1 MRAET
6 YEHDERVQARKSVA
20 HAEEGSRTTTCSEAQ
35 PPMAAHTRLSEPVS
49 VSRFAVS
56 YRYSVPVKRHRGEPE
71 HTRDTRVLYSV
82 WFKDTGGSR
91 DTHEQT
97 QEPHKPTSKPTP
109 PTVTHAP
116 DHTRTPGRTRRRTYT
131 TPLTRSSAV
140 VVTEM
145 ATAPGRGSSEG
156 ASPTASVTGLFEPVP
171 YSYAI
176 VSRITT
182 KGAKE
187 IIVCTF
193 GRMCAPRYRWLI
205 CIVCKCS
212 ACARPEYHWYASKFP
227 FSNQ

>member
-1 MRAET
+1 MGPGSPRCLFTGPVCPVCVPAPPGVFLPV
-6 YEHDERVQARKSVA
+6 RCLVQ
-20 HAEEGSRTTTCSEAQ
+20 
-35 PPMAAHTRLSEPVS
+35 
-49 VSRFAVS
+49 
-56 YRYSVPVKRHRGEPE
+56 RHRGEPG
-71 HTRDTRVLYSV
+71 HTLDRHKNLTN
-82 WFKDTGGSR
+82 
-91 DTHEQT
+91 QP
-97 QEPHKPTSKPTP
+97 QNQPHPQ
-109 PTVTHAP
+109 THAP

-212 ACARPEYHWYASKFP
+212 ACVRPEYHWYASKFP